1 MESFDRGTYGYDVA
15 FFQKNNID
23 YLELTV
29 NGSSGKVLIIPD
41 LQGRVMTSTAEGNNG
56 KSFGWINYDVFQ
68 SGERSAQFNP
78 FGGEGRLWLGPEGG
92 PFSIY
97 FKPGAEQ
104 VFANWV
110 VPKELDTEP
119 YRIVEQGLSKAL
131 FQKEFSIENASG
143 TVMDMEIQRSVEI
156 LSKEHTEQALG
167 MRLNDELSFVAFES
181 VNSLSNQGTN
191 DWNSTDGVLS
201 LWMLCMFNPSEQGV
215 VFVPY
220 KTGSIEE
227 LGKIVTDNYF
237 GEVPADR
244 LIVKDG
250 TIFFKVDGKYRSKIG
265 VPPMRA
271 LPYCGSYD
279 PISKVLTLLWYSNPE
294 IPGKYVNSIWGDQ
307 DDPLSGDVVNSYNDG
322 PTDDGSVMGPFYE
335 IESSSPA
342 AMLKSGEKLSHT
354 QRIFHITGDEK
365 YLSEITESM
374 FNLTIDEIKEAF

>member
-1 MESFDRGTYGYDVA
+1 
-15 FFQKNNID
+15 
-23 YLELTV
+23 
-29 NGSSGKVLIIPD
+29 
-41 LQGRVMTSTAEGNNG
+41 MT
-56 KSFGWINYDVFQ
+56 
-68 SGERSAQFNP
+68 
-78 FGGEGRLWLGPEGG
+78 
-92 PFSIY
+92 
-97 FKPGAEQ
+97 
-104 VFANWV
+104 
-110 VPKELDTEP
+110 
-119 YRIVEQGLSKAL
+119 
-131 FQKEFSIENASG
+131 
-143 TVMDMEIQRSVEI
+143 
-156 LSKEHTEQALG
+156 
-167 MRLNDELSFVAFES
+167 LNDELSFVAFES

-294 IPGKYVNSIWGDQ
+294 RPGKYVNSVWGDQ

-342 AMLKSGEKLSHT
+342 AMLKAGEKLSHT

-365 YLSEITESM
+365 YLSEITKSM